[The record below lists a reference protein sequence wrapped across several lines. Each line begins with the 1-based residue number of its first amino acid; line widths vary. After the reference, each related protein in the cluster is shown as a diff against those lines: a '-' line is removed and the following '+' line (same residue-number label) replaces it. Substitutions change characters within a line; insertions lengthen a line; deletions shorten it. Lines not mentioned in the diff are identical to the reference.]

1 MESSEAD
8 RFVALF
14 EYHTQEKG
22 RSEDEAREPFKG
34 IAADS

>member
-1 MESSEAD
+1 VESSEVD
-8 RFVALF
+8 RFMALF
-14 EYHTQEKG
+14 EYHTRETG